1 MHVERR
7 FTVHRPVEEVFT
19 YFADFTTTQEW
30 DPGTVTTTRLAGDG
44 GLGTTWANT
53 SEFLGRRV
61 ELVYETVTHRPPN
74 EVELRGRNGRTT
86 ATDHLWFRADGGGT
100 AVHYRATFDFSFP
113 LKLVVPLVIR
123 RRVEALADETVE
135 QIRRSLG

>member
-7 FTVHRPVEEVFT
+7 FTVHRPVAEVFA

-44 GLGTTWANT
+44 TLGTTWANT

-61 ELVYETVTHRPPN
+61 ELVYETVTHRPPS

-86 ATDHLWFRADGGGT
+86 ATDHLWFEADGTGT
-100 AVHYRATFDFSFP
+100 AVRYRATFDFSFP
-113 LKLVVPLVIR
+113 MKLVVPLVIR

-135 QIRRSLG
+135 QIQRSLT